1 MSSSLLLILIVVLW
15 LFVLAPLVVNTRK
28 PIRRTSDALG
38 KTRVLHRGGDELAT
52 TRRRPS
58 FTEADVRVTEEVDDS
73 LETVDAS
80 VDDDFD
86 VSDVL
91 IDDTEDEATNPAVV
105 DGDIVYELESAESA
119 KPEAAENSDDAE
131 SEQSGESAESAAA
144 ASDEDE
150 NLVADADAD
159 FDAELADADD
169 SDSVAGADSSRAESA
184 SAEAEPVR
192 ADDSAADVS
201 ANVRRQFVD
210 ADDLMFDEYAEAED
224 STDTESSEPEAEA
237 ADSESAEAEGV
248 EAAEAEAE
256 GAETA
261 EAVDS
266 EEAADSDDSRESAL
280 TAASA
285 DEVDDSLTEDD
296 YAFAEKRRG
305 RGGFDPVSDARYAET
320 RFARRRRSVAGLAA
334 FIAVTILIAA
344 FAGGWTWWIPLLGV
358 GLMAVYLV
366 SLRRTVRAE
375 QELRARRIRR
385 MKMARLGVR
394 HREDEELGIPQ
405 RLLRPGAVVVELDD
419 EDPDFADLAYSDYSF
434 DDDGYDDMP
443 QARVS

>member
-91 IDDTEDEATNPAVV
+91 IDDTEDEATDPAVV
-105 DGDIVYELESAESA
+105 DGDIVYELESVESAEPEAAVTSEDAEADQDAESA
-119 KPEAAENSDDAE
+119 EAEAE
-131 SEQSGESAESAAA
+131 
-144 ASDEDE
+144 SDEDE
-150 NLVADADAD
+150 NLVADADA
-159 FDAELADADD
+159 ELAE
-169 SDSVAGADSSRAESA
+169 AEPA
-184 SAEAEPVR
+184 KTEPVR
-192 ADDSAADVS
+192 ADDSAAEVS
-201 ANVRRQFVD
+201 ADVRREYVD
-210 ADDLMFDEYAEAED
+210 ADDLMFDEFADESDASED
-224 STDTESSEPEAEA
+224 ASETEA
-237 ADSESAEAEGV
+237 AVADADLEESAE
-248 EAAEAEAE
+248 
-256 GAETA
+256 T
-261 EAVDS
+261 
-266 EEAADSDDSRESAL
+266 DDSRDSAL
-280 TAASA
+280 TAATAA
-285 DEVDDSLTEDD
+285 DVDDHLTEDD

-419 EDPDFADLAYSDYSF
+419 EDPDFADLAYTDVQF
-434 DDDGYDDMP
+434 EDDGYDDLP
-443 QARVS
+443 QERVS